1 MLTIRD
7 QENLGVLLLDTLL
20 TKIRE
25 EYSIED
31 IFGQDKMSQ
40 WAEDN
45 GYTYYA
51 TLQDEKRRANEKREE
66 LLDKLNRVIRAI

>member
-31 IFGQDKMSQ
+31 IFGQAKMIQ

-45 GYTYYA
+45 GYTHYA
-51 TLQDEKRRANEKREE
+51 ILQDEKRIADEKREE
-66 LLDKLNRVIRAI
+66 LLDKLNQVIRAI